1 MSRFTADWLALR
13 EPADIRARA
22 SAAWPEGI
30 DSGCAPT
37 GEILDLGAGTGA
49 NLRYLAPRLPTPQRW
64 LLIDHDAG
72 LLLRALQRVA
82 HDGLRDTGIK
92 ISTQELDLAHALV
105 TLAIPTAA
113 LVTASA
119 LLDLVSAQWLDV
131 LLARCVAA
139 QASILFALNYDGRIE
154 LDPSEADD
162 RWLVDLDNLHQR
174 GDKGFGPALGPA
186 AIDVAT
192 ARFVEAGYV
201 VRRARSDWLLGPK
214 DCELQRALIDGW
226 ASAATEITPA
236 EAPRIAAW
244 RARRKVSIESGRS
257 QIRVGHHDLAGQ
269 PAGSGSN
276 SRSNSTSA
284 PIRNMR

>member
-13 EPADIRARA
+13 EPADARARA

-30 DSGCAPT
+30 DSGRAPT

-72 LLLRALQRVA
+72 LLHRALQRA
-82 HDGLRDTGIK
+82 DHDGLRDTGIT
-92 ISTQELDLAHALV
+92 INTQELDLAHALV

-131 LLARCVAA
+131 LIARCVAA

-154 LDPSEADD
+154 LDPCEADD
-162 RWLVDLDNLHQR
+162 RWLVDLVNLHQR

-192 ARFVEAGYV
+192 ARFVQAGYLL
-201 VRRARSDWLLGPK
+201 RRARSDWLLGPN
-214 DCELQRALIDGW
+214 DCDLQLTLIGGW
-226 ASAATEITPA
+226 ASAATELTPA

-244 RARRKVSIESGRS
+244 LAGRTALIESGRS
-257 QIRVGHHDLAGQ
+257 RISVGHCDLAGQ
-269 PAGSGSN
+269 PV
-276 SRSNSTSA
+276 
-284 PIRNMR
+284 